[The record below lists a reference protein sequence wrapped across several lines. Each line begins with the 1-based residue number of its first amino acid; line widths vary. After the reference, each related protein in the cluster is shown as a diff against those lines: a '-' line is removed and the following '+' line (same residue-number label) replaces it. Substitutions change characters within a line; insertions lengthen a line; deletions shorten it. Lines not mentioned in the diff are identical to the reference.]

1 METGL
6 DAISLT
12 QKLISFNTINPPG
25 LERDCAEYLGALL
38 EAGGFQVSYHEFG
51 VARTNLV
58 ARLEVGKE
66 KPPICFTGHSD
77 TAPLGLGTW
86 TGDPFSGEIQGDTIY
101 GRGASDMKGGV
112 AAMVV
117 AALRIAKKEQRKAG
131 MTLII
136 TAGEETGSEGAY
148 HLATLQPELREVG
161 AIVVGEP
168 TANYPIVAHKGALW
182 LEARTTGVTAH
193 GSMPEQGVN
202 AIYKA
207 VEVISKLQ
215 KYEFALSTHPLLGE
229 PTINVGTISGGL
241 NINSVP
247 DQAKIGIDIRTIP
260 GLTNREVFQNLQ
272 NRVGADVE
280 LRRVVDVD
288 SVATDPEHEW
298 VQQVFEI
305 MELFLKERPVAR
317 GVSYFTDASFLTP
330 AFGNAPTIILGPGEP
345 TQAHKTDEF
354 CYIEK
359 IEEAADAYFEIAKAW
374 CGL

>member
-1 METGL
+1 METNTDSL
-6 DAISLT
+6 SLT
-12 QKLISFNTINPPG
+12 RKLLSFNTINPPG
-25 LERDCAEYLGALL
+25 LERDCAEYLGKFL

-51 VARTNLV
+51 LARTNLV
-58 ARLEVGKE
+58 ARLEAGKE
-66 KPPICFTGHSD
+66 KPPICLTGHMD
-77 TAPLGLGTW
+77 TAPLGLGSW
-86 TGDPFSGEIQGDTIY
+86 ARDPFAGEIEGDKIY
-101 GRGASDMKGGV
+101 GRGTSDMKGGV

-117 AALRIAKKEQRKAG
+117 AVLRIAKMQRRKAG
-131 MTLII
+131 IILII

-148 HLATLQPELREVG
+148 HLATLGEKLGKAG

-168 TANYPIVAHKGALW
+168 TANYPVVAHKGSLW

-193 GSMPEQGVN
+193 GSMPDQGVN

-207 VEVISKLQ
+207 VEVISGLQ
-215 KYEFALSTHPLLGE
+215 EFDFAISPHPLLGR

-260 GLTNREVFQNLQ
+260 GLANRKVFHKLQ
-272 NRVGADVE
+272 SHLGADVE

-288 SVATDPEHEW
+288 SVATDPEDEW
-298 VQQVFEI
+298 IQQVFQILEP
-305 MELFLKERPVAR
+305 FLKERPVAR
-317 GVSYFTDASFLTP
+317 GVTYFTDASFLTP
-330 AFGNAPTIILGPGEP
+330 AFDNPPTIILGPGEA

-354 CYIEK
+354 CYVDK
-359 IEEAADAYFEIAKAW
+359 IKEATEAYFEIARNW

>member
-1 METGL
+1 METNIDSL
-6 DAISLT
+6 SLT
-12 QKLISFNTINPPG
+12 RKLLSLNTINPPG
-25 LERDCAEYLGALL
+25 LERDCAEYLGKLL

-58 ARLEVGKE
+58 ARLETGKG
-66 KPPICFTGHSD
+66 KLPLCLTGHMD
-77 TAPLGLGTW
+77 TAPLGLGSW
-86 TGDPFSGEIQGDTIY
+86 TRDPFAGEIEGDKIY

-112 AAMVV
+112 AAMVL
-117 AALRIAKKEQRKAG
+117 AALRIARMPKGTAG
-131 MTLII
+131 ITLII

-148 HLATLQPELREVG
+148 HLAALGDKLAKVG

-168 TANYPIVAHKGALW
+168 TANYPIVAHKGSLW

-193 GSMPEQGVN
+193 GSMPDQGIN
-202 AIYKA
+202 AIYRA
-207 VEVISKLQ
+207 VEVISGLQ
-215 KYEFALSTHPLLGE
+215 EFDFAISPHPLLGR

-260 GLTNREVFQNLQ
+260 GLANREVFQKLQ
-272 NRVGADVE
+272 THLGPDVE

-288 SVATDPEHEW
+288 SVATDLEDEW
-298 VQQVFEI
+298 VQQVFQI
-305 MELFLKERPVAR
+305 MEPFLKERPVAR
-317 GVSYFTDASFLTP
+317 GVTYFTDASFLTP
-330 AFGNAPTIILGPGEP
+330 AFDNPPTIILGPGEA

-354 CYIEK
+354 CYIDK
-359 IEEAADAYFEIAKAW
+359 IKEATEACFEIAKNW

>member
-1 METGL
+1 METDL

-12 QKLISFNTINPPG
+12 QKLLSLNTINPPG
-25 LERDCAEYLGALL
+25 LERDCAEYLGKLL
-38 EAGGFQVSYHEFG
+38 EAGGFQVNYHEFG

-58 ARLEVGKE
+58 ARLETGKE
-66 KPPICFTGHSD
+66 KLPICLTGHMD
-77 TAPLGLGTW
+77 TAPLGLGSW
-86 TGDPFSGEIQGDTIY
+86 TRDPFSGEIEGDKIY
-101 GRGASDMKGGV
+101 GRGTSDMKGGV

-117 AALRIAKKEQRKAG
+117 AALRIAKTQRGIAG
-131 MTLII
+131 IILII

-148 HLATLQPELREVG
+148 HLAALGEKLGKVG
-161 AIVVGEP
+161 AMVVGEP
-168 TANYPIVAHKGALW
+168 TANYPIVAHKGSLW

-193 GSMPEQGVN
+193 GSMPDQGIN

-207 VEVISKLQ
+207 VEVISGLQ
-215 KYEFALSTHPLLGE
+215 EFDFAISPHPLLGR

-260 GLTNREVFQNLQ
+260 GLANREAFQKLQ
-272 NRVGADVE
+272 THLGTDVE

-288 SVATDPEHEW
+288 SVATDPEDEW
-298 VQQVFEI
+298 VQQVFQI
-305 MELFLKERPVAR
+305 MEPFLKERPVAR
-317 GVSYFTDASFLTP
+317 GVTYFTDASFLTP
-330 AFGNAPTIILGPGEP
+330 AFDNPPTLILGPGEA

-354 CYIEK
+354 CYVDK
-359 IEEAADAYFEIAKAW
+359 IKEATEAYFEIAKNW

>member
-12 QKLISFNTINPPG
+12 QKLLSLNTINPPG
-25 LERDCAEYLGALL
+25 LERDCAEYLGKLL
-38 EAGGFQVSYHEFG
+38 EAGGFQVNYHEFG

-58 ARLEVGKE
+58 ARLETGKE
-66 KPPICFTGHSD
+66 KLPICLTGHMD
-77 TAPLGLGTW
+77 TAPLGLGSW
-86 TGDPFSGEIQGDTIY
+86 TRDPFSGEIEGDKIY
-101 GRGASDMKGGV
+101 GRGTSDMKGGV

-117 AALRIAKKEQRKAG
+117 AALRIAKTQRGIAG
-131 MTLII
+131 IILII

-148 HLATLQPELREVG
+148 HLAALGEKLGKVG
-161 AIVVGEP
+161 AMVVGEP
-168 TANYPIVAHKGALW
+168 TANYPIVAHKGSLW

-193 GSMPEQGVN
+193 GSMPDQGIN

-207 VEVISKLQ
+207 VEVISGLQ
-215 KYEFALSTHPLLGE
+215 EFDFAISPHPLLGR

-260 GLTNREVFQNLQ
+260 GLANREAFQKLQ
-272 NRVGADVE
+272 THLGTDVE

-288 SVATDPEHEW
+288 SVATDPEDEW
-298 VQQVFEI
+298 VQQVFQI
-305 MELFLKERPVAR
+305 MEPFLKERPVAR
-317 GVSYFTDASFLTP
+317 GVTYFTDASFLTP
-330 AFGNAPTIILGPGEP
+330 AFDNPPTLILGPGEA

-354 CYIEK
+354 CYVDK
-359 IEEAADAYFEIAKAW
+359 IKEATEAYFEIAKNW

>member
-1 METGL
+1 MEPGL

-12 QKLISFNTINPPG
+12 RKLLSFNTINPPG
-25 LERDCAEYLGALL
+25 LERDCAEYLGNLL
-38 EAGGFQVSYHEFG
+38 ESGGFQVSYHEFG

-58 ARLEVGKE
+58 ARLETGKG
-66 KPPICFTGHSD
+66 KLPLCLTGHMD
-77 TAPLGLGTW
+77 TAPLGLGSW
-86 TGDPFSGEIQGDTIY
+86 TRDPFAGEIEGDKIY

-112 AAMVV
+112 AAMVL
-117 AALRIAKKEQRKAG
+117 AALRIARMPKGTAG
-131 MTLII
+131 ITLII

-148 HLATLQPELREVG
+148 HLAALGDKLGKAG

-168 TANYPIVAHKGALW
+168 TANYPIVAHKGSLW

-193 GSMPEQGVN
+193 GSMPDQGIN

-207 VEVISKLQ
+207 VEVISGLQ
-215 KYEFALSTHPLLGE
+215 EFDFAISPHPLLGR

-260 GLTNREVFQNLQ
+260 GLANREIFQNLQ
-272 NRVGADVE
+272 THLGADVE
-280 LRRVVDVD
+280 LWRVVDVD
-288 SVATDPEHEW
+288 SVATDPAHEW
-298 VQQVFEI
+298 VQQVFQIVEP
-305 MELFLKERPVAR
+305 FLKERPVAR
-317 GVSYFTDASFLTP
+317 GVTYFTDASFLTP
-330 AFGNAPTIILGPGEP
+330 AFDNPPTIILGPGEA

-354 CYIEK
+354 CYVDK
-359 IEEAADAYFEIAKAW
+359 IKQATEACFEIAKNW